1 MSPLQG
7 DVSPLHSAHCD
18 CILVFGPDIPSKVI
32 ANAEKECQDR
42 KFHAETLHTAGLGS
56 LEDLRQHLHANGK
69 LGPHT
74 QVLFVLHGN
83 KHQSGRHM
91 LSMTNGS
98 QGNGLVPTLETLRQ
112 LRWVD
117 NEETS
122 PEKRRLWGGTMHL
135 VTCEGGLLEHEIQPG
150 TAAWQE
156 GDYLVYA
163 GREKLLVHEG
173 MRAVSHMLD
182 CLEECK
188 NRNVAPDPK
197 QMLAYAAHR
206 AGDGVTLLGASVQ
219 HAVVVEAPVLTPENI
234 AQFHAGGWLKLQ
246 LHERLEAR
254 QDIDGLRMHDEDK
267 EKILAALA
275 DISRLPAVEQANLYE
290 SKLKDVLLSAIGHQ
304 DVHTVGLLL
313 AAKPDLAEARTLTH
327 KPIEELAWDNPNPAV
342 IDAVLNARLA
352 ILGPRPL
359 LLQACARSDHRSAL
373 KLLAMSPED
382 AFNVE
387 NWTLAMQLAREDIS
401 RTYRFFEGF
410 LEAARQDEN
419 HLARQFLRL
428 AMEQEMLPLFLAEQ
442 WKEWEVAHPRQRLD
456 DARLLK
462 LSNTNESNAPAAL
475 AEACRNG
482 DLLLLDMLLQR
493 FGLGSASKAD
503 RPLLARLALEPE
515 NHTTLLGRLLDNALL
530 HGDVAMFRAAWAQPV
545 GQAFIREHGRLLL
558 EQACMANQ
566 AKVARYLLRKVPVDM
581 ELNSSGETPL
591 HLAASSGSQDVLA
604 LLLRLKPALDQPDKA
619 GNTALHVACQA
630 GQDQVAQQLVAAG
643 AATQCRNAMG
653 KTAREIAKEECSAA
667 TVAFLDQAAS

>member
-1 MSPLQG
+1 M
-7 DVSPLHSAHCD
+7 
-18 CILVFGPDIPSKVI
+18 
-32 ANAEKECQDR
+32 
-42 KFHAETLHTAGLGS
+42 
-56 LEDLRQHLHANGK
+56 
-69 LGPHT
+69 
-74 QVLFVLHGN
+74 
-83 KHQSGRHM
+83 
-91 LSMTNGS
+91 
-98 QGNGLVPTLETLRQ
+98 
-112 LRWVD
+112 
-117 NEETS
+117 
-122 PEKRRLWGGTMHL
+122 
-135 VTCEGGLLEHEIQPG
+135 
-150 TAAWQE
+150 
-156 GDYLVYA
+156 
-163 GREKLLVHEG
+163 
-173 MRAVSHMLD
+173 
-182 CLEECK
+182 
-188 NRNVAPDPK
+188 
-197 QMLAYAAHR
+197 
-206 AGDGVTLLGASVQ
+206 
-219 HAVVVEAPVLTPENI
+219 
-234 AQFHAGGWLKLQ
+234 
-246 LHERLEAR
+246 
-254 QDIDGLRMHDEDK
+254 
-267 EKILAALA
+267 
-275 DISRLPAVEQANLYE
+275 
-290 SKLKDVLLSAIGHQ
+290 
-304 DVHTVGLLL
+304 
-313 AAKPDLAEARTLTH
+313 
-327 KPIEELAWDNPNPAV
+327 
-342 IDAVLNARLA
+342 
-352 ILGPRPL
+352 
-359 LLQACARSDHRSAL
+359 
-373 KLLAMSPED
+373 
-382 AFNVE
+382 
-387 NWTLAMQLAREDIS
+387 S

-566 AKVARYLLRKVPVDM
+566 AKVARYLLRKVPIDM

-591 HLAASSGSQDVLA
+591 HLVALSGSQDVLA

-619 GNTALHVACQA
+619 GNTALHVTCQA
-630 GQDQVAQQLVAAG
+630 GQDQVAQQLVAAS

-667 TVAFLDQAAS
+667 TVALLDQAAS